1 MTAVFR
7 DNIGVFVVEDIACL
21 TYGSKNRDTLFAE
34 WNVLFTDNTEKFM
47 TLNYWRY
54 HYENLY

>member
-1 MTAVFR
+1 MTAVFG

-34 WNVLFTDNTEKFM
+34 WNVLFTDNTEKIYDAK
-47 TLNYWRY
+47 LL
-54 HYENLY
+54 EVSL